1 MTGVETV
8 LEAIRFIEANLEEE
22 IGVIDVANAVNFSQF
37 YFSRLFSRC
46 ARISVYDYILRRK
59 LSESYKALFRGRE
72 RVIDLAVRFGFQSGE
87 GYARAFRKMFG
98 ENPSE
103 AEVYKPFD
111 VYEPIDCDYLSFLDS
126 LDAKPMDHPA
136 EHCHFKAEGA
146 ADLGAEG
153 DFLVMLD
160 GGHLKAVRAVYG
172 GRAGQKPERA
182 LSYRLDGLTHK
193 TRIHH
198 RDAKCAFRYF
208 TDNVYEAAEM
218 RSDYILIKK
227 GTEFID
233 FFMPSDASAEK

>member
-1 MTGVETV
+1 MTGMETV

-22 IGVIDVANAVNFSQF
+22 IGVIDVASAVNFSQF

-103 AEVYKPFD
+103 ADLYKPFD
-111 VYEPIDCDYLSFLDS
+111 VYEPIDYEYLMFLDG
-126 LDAKPMDHPA
+126 LDAEPMDHPA
-136 EHCHFKAEGA
+136 GDCHFRAEGA
-146 ADLGAEG
+146 ADLSAEG
-153 DFLVMLD
+153 DLLVMLD
-160 GGHLKAVRAVYG
+160 GGHLKAVRAVYS

-182 LSYRLDGLTHK
+182 LSFRLDGLTHK
-193 TRIHH
+193 TRIHY

-208 TDNVYEAAEM
+208 TDNMYDAAEM
-218 RSDYILIKK
+218 RSDYVLIKK
-227 GTEFID
+227 GAEFLD
-233 FFMPSDASAEK
+233 FLVPSALFAQ

>member
-1 MTGVETV
+1 MTGVEAV

-46 ARISVYDYILRRK
+46 ARLSVYDYILRRK

-103 AEVYKPFD
+103 ADAYKPFD
-111 VYEPIDCDYLSFLDS
+111 VYEPIDYEYLTFLDG
-126 LDAKPMDHPA
+126 LDAELMDHPA

-146 ADLGAEG
+146 SDFSAEG
-153 DFLVMLD
+153 DLLVMLD

-172 GRAGQKPERA
+172 GRAGQRPERA
-182 LSYRLDGLTHK
+182 LSYRLDALTHK

-208 TDNVYEAAEM
+208 TDNVYDAAEM

-227 GTEFID
+227 GSGFLD
-233 FFMPSDASAEK
+233 FLVPSGEAAP

>member
-1 MTGVETV
+1 MTGVEAV

-22 IGVIDVANAVNFSQF
+22 IGVIDVASAVNFSQF

-59 LSESYKALFRGRE
+59 LSESYKVLFRGRE

-87 GYARAFRKMFG
+87 GYARAFRKLFG

-111 VYEPIDCDYLSFLDS
+111 VYEPIDYEYLTFLDG
-126 LDAKPMDHPA
+126 LDAEPIGHPA
-136 EHCHFKAEGA
+136 AHCHFRLERT
-146 ADLGAEG
+146 ADLDAEG

-172 GRAGQKPERA
+172 GRAGQRPERA

-193 TRIHH
+193 LRIRH
-198 RDAKCAFRYF
+198 RDVKCAFRYF
-208 TDNVYEAAEM
+208 TDNVYDAAEM

-227 GTEFID
+227 GVGFLD
-233 FFMPSDASAEK
+233 FLVPSGEPTQ